1 MTNARAPTANP
12 AAEPVDI
19 QAQQVVGGI
28 LVAVGFL
35 VVGGFILMAA
45 VVVFVWWDARDDA

>member
-1 MTNARAPTANP
+1 MTNVRALTDS
-12 AAEPVDI
+12 PVADPVSI
-19 QAQQVVGGI
+19 EAQQVVGGI
-28 LVAVGFL
+28 L